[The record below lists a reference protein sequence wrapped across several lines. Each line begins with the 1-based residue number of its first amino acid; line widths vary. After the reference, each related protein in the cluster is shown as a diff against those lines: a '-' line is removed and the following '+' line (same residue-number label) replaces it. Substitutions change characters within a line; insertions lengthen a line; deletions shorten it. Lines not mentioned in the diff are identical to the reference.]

1 MEMNAQVV
9 SQVFSFLVAL
19 TADHVSIRVQ
29 HALFSLAIVVRVVSL
44 LSMDN
49 AQLLVSFHALNVRVG
64 QTFALNVLVAIDL
77 KEVTALKFHRR
88 LLSQHLCRHHHLF
101 HHHLQIQL
109 LLNKVHQR
117 KLQHQHGFPI
127 LGWSQPSFKYSSLH
141 AIERRM

>member
-1 MEMNAQVV
+1 MEIDAQVV
-9 SQVFSFLVAL
+9 SQVFSFLAAL
-19 TADHVSIRVQ
+19 TADHVSIHVQ

-109 LLNKVHQR
+109 LLNKVQQR

-127 LGWSQPSFKYSSLH
+127 LGRSQPSFKYSSLH

>member
-9 SQVFSFLVAL
+9 SQVFTFLVAF
-19 TADHVSIRVQ
+19 TADHVSIHVQ

-77 KEVTALKFHRR
+77 KEVTVLKFHRR

-101 HHHLQIQL
+101 HHHLQI
-109 LLNKVHQR
+109 R
-117 KLQHQHGFPI
+117 
-127 LGWSQPSFKYSSLH
+127 
-141 AIERRM
+141 

>member
-9 SQVFSFLVAL
+9 SQVFSFLAAL
-19 TADHVSIRVQ
+19 TADHVSIHVQ

-109 LLNKVHQR
+109 LLNKVQQR
-117 KLQHQHGFPI
+117 KLQHQNGFPI
-127 LGWSQPSFKYSSLH
+127 LGRSQPSFKYSSLH
-141 AIERRM
+141 AIERRI

>member
-9 SQVFSFLVAL
+9 SQVSSFQVAL
-19 TADHVSIRVQ
+19 TADHVSIHVQ
-29 HALFSLAIVVRVVSL
+29 HALFSLAIVVRAVSL

-101 HHHLQIQL
+101 HHHLFHHHLQI
-109 LLNKVHQR
+109 R
-117 KLQHQHGFPI
+117 
-127 LGWSQPSFKYSSLH
+127 
-141 AIERRM
+141 